1 MNNLSVLASVLI
13 ECYLRTQ
20 KGKMDRHKFLKQM
33 LLFTA
38 LLCGTSFPAK
48 AQNNEI
54 TMDNNQR
61 TKTIR
66 LVYPQWQGGDIA
78 HWITEVKDPE
88 QASRGYYLGAQLL
101 NFLAPDSGQETYTV
115 PVATDKIERKV
126 TEGILDK
133 EALIAQTRA
142 ALDIL
147 KITHPD
153 KIVTLGG
160 ECSASVVPFT
170 YLADKY
176 KDDLAMVWIDAH
188 PDITLPGDVY
198 AGYHAMAVTA
208 CMGLGDKQLVSE
220 LPMKIAPSKI
230 LFVGLRDWERDE
242 IKERQ
247 KQYGIQHLTPED
259 VRENSDAVR
268 QWLQSCGASKV
279 VIHFDMDVLDPAE
292 IIAAVGVVPDGMK
305 IAEVVRVINDI
316 GQEKDIVGLTVAEP
330 MPRTA
335 IRIKNML
342 EQLPLLK

>member
-1 MNNLSVLASVLI
+1 MNNLPVLASVLI

-20 KGKMDRHKFLKQM
+20 KGKMDRLRLLKQM

-38 LLCGTSFPAK
+38 LLYGTSFPAK

-61 TKTIR
+61 TKNIR

-101 NFLAPDSGQETYTV
+101 NFLAPDNGQETYTV

-126 TEGILDK
+126 TDGVLDK

-188 PDITLPGDVY
+188 PDITLPGDAY

-220 LPMKIAPSKI
+220 LPMKIVPSKI

-279 VIHFDMDVLDPAE
+279 VIHLDMDVLDPAE

-316 GQEKDIVGLTVAEP
+316 GKEKDIVGLTVAEP